1 MAFIVGSAG
10 IESNPSVDGNC
21 AFPPLA
27 LGAPYVSPDVKI
39 QQQPAEF
46 FYNAPEGSPGDPVP
60 VPGNKLNPLAPPYPT
75 CPTKPRTWIPTLNT
89 TVHINGKL
97 VGVIGDQTVVTGSAP
112 NRTVTGTPR
121 YNKVQIQTK
130 L

>member
-10 IESNPSVDGNC
+10 IEGNPSTDGNC
-21 AFPPLA
+21 GYAPLA
-27 LGAPYVSPDVKI
+27 LGAPYISPNVKI

-46 FYNAPEGSPGDPVP
+46 FYNAPEASPGDPVV
-60 VPGNKLNPLAPPYPT
+60 VPGAKINPLIILPL
-75 CPTKPRTWIPTLNT
+75 CEPRKRTYVHVLNT

-97 VGVIGDQTVVTGSAP
+97 VGVIGDQTIVEGTAP
-112 NRTVTGTPR
+112 NRVITGTPR

-130 L
+130 I